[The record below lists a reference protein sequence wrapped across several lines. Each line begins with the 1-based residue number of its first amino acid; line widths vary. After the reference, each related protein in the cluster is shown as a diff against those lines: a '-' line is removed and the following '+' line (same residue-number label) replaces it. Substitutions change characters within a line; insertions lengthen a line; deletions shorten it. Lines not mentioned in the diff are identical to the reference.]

1 MAATTEPPVQTGP
14 VTSRIPAHLRGWAR
28 LCLIVACVVATFA
41 AVLATGLGGGGAAQT
56 MSNVGL
62 CLGAISAAV
71 ACLFRARSFR
81 GRLRWGWAFV
91 GLGVLSWGLGQACWV
106 YLESFR
112 GDEVPFPSLADV
124 GYLGMVVLTPIGL
137 MIMPSAAQ
145 ALANRARSVLDG
157 LMVAASLVLMAW
169 IFVVEPLI
177 RAGGDSALALYISL
191 TYPLG
196 DVVIVT
202 IVIYMLALQRSRG
215 RTFSQ
220 LALVGAGIVAF
231 AISDIGY
238 AYLNLIGVYASGGP
252 SDIGWFVGF
261 SLILLAARKPAPPAT
276 GAMPADEA
284 APADDNKTGEG
295 GQPFGVL
302 LPYVVVL
309 AALFTSVVWFARNGQ
324 SDSFV
329 AYTRS
334 ALILL
339 IVGRQLLTLLEN
351 RNLTRNLEARVA
363 DRTAKLFASEQRFHA
378 LVQHSS
384 DVVTVVSTE
393 AEVLYQSE
401 SVQRVFGYQ
410 AHWLSGRRLTNLIDR
425 ESAARLAEALRSV
438 AGRPYATTVLELT
451 VRHRDRRE
459 RQAEMTIT
467 NLLGDSSVGGLVLN
481 TRDISERKELQDQLV
496 HEAYH
501 DALTQLANRALFRE
515 RVGEALQGRRR
526 TDDVTVL
533 FLDLDGFKE
542 VNDSLGHLAG
552 DQLLVQVADRLRES
566 VRDGDVVARFGGDEF
581 AVLIRSAIGAPD
593 AEMVAGRIVEGLHAP
608 FGIDGREIHVQASIG
623 LASAGMST
631 GAGAAVVL
639 HDAETDGAEQLMR
652 NADLA
657 MYKAKSAGG
666 SGFASYDP
674 QMLSGLVERLELE
687 ADLRM
692 ALERG
697 ELKLHYQPTIDLA
710 DSRVVGFEALV
721 RWQHPTRGLIS
732 PLDFIPIAE
741 GTGLIV
747 PLGRWVIAESCR
759 QAVEWSARNGG
770 DPVKIAVNVSVRQF
784 DRSDLPTMVGEVLAE
799 TGMPA
804 DRLCLEMTESVLMT
818 DTEENLAQLVRLK
831 ELGVTLAIDDFGTGY
846 SSLAYLR
853 RFPVD
858 TLKIDRSFV
867 ERLGEE
873 TDDAA
878 LANTIVQLGRSLGM
892 STVAEGIEE
901 YGQLAALREMGC
913 DYAQGFYFSR
923 PVPAAE
929 AGRLLSESAG
939 ADLTAAA

>member
-1 MAATTEPPVQTGP
+1 MSLMAALTQPPVYTGP
-14 VTSRIPAHLRGWAR
+14 VASRVPRHMGGWVR
-28 LCLIVACVVATFA
+28 QCVVVAA
-41 AVLATGLGGGGAAQT
+41 AVVVVGGVLSTGIGGASASQT
-56 MSNVGL
+56 ISNVGL
-62 CLGAISAAV
+62 CLGAVLAAI
-71 ACLFRARSFR
+71 ACLFRAATFR
-81 GRLRWGWAFV
+81 GRMRWGWAFV
-91 GLGVLSWGLGQACWV
+91 GLGVLSWGLGQMCWV

-112 GDEVPFPSLADV
+112 GDEVPFPSQADI
-124 GYLGMVVLTPIGL
+124 GYLGMVLLTPVGL
-137 MIMPSAAQ
+137 LILPSATQ

-177 RAGGDSALALYISL
+177 KAGGDSALALYISL
-191 TYPLG
+191 AYPLG

-202 IVIYMLALQRSRG
+202 IVIYMLALQRERG
-215 RTFSQ
+215 SNLSH

-231 AISDIGY
+231 AVSDIGY
-238 AYLNLIGVYASGGP
+238 AYLNLIGAYASG
-252 SDIGWFVGF
+252 SVTDIGWFAGF
-261 SLILLAARKPAPPAT
+261 SLILLAARKPVASP
-276 GAMPADEA
+276 A
-284 APADDNKTGEG
+284 APSQEKSQSLDG

-302 LPYVVVL
+302 LPYVAVL
-309 AALFTSVVWFARNGQ
+309 AALFTSVIWYARSGH
-324 SDSFV
+324 SDAFV

-351 RNLTRNLEARVA
+351 RSLTRNLEARVA
-363 DRTAKLFASEQRFHA
+363 DRTAELFDSEQRFHA

-401 SVQRVFGYQ
+401 SVQRVFGYPAQ
-410 AHWLSGRRLTNLIDR
+410 VLTGRRLTNLIDPD
-425 ESAARLAEALRSV
+425 SAARLAEALHSV
-438 AGRPYATTVLELT
+438 SDRPYATTILELS
-451 VRHRDRRE
+451 VRHRDRRV

-467 NLLGDSSVGGLVLN
+467 NLLGDPSVGGLVLN

-515 RVGEALQGRRR
+515 RVSEALEHRGAG
-526 TDDVTVL
+526 DVTVL

-552 DQLLVQVADRLRES
+552 DQLLVQVAERLRRS
-566 VRDGDVVARFGGDEF
+566 VRDGDLVARFGGDEF
-581 AVLIRSAIGAPD
+581 AVLIQSPIGAPD
-593 AEMVAGRIVEGLHAP
+593 AELVAQRIVDGLQEP
-608 FGIDGREIHVQASIG
+608 FAIDARDIHVQASIG
-623 LASAGMST
+623 LASAGLLGQT
-631 GAGAAVVL
+631 
-639 HDAETDGAEQLMR
+639 DDGAEQLMR

-666 SGFASYDP
+666 SGYASYDP

-687 ADLRM
+687 ADLRL
-692 ALERG
+692 ALERD
-697 ELKLHYQPTIDLA
+697 ELALHYQPTIDIST
-710 DSRVVGFEALV
+710 SRVIGFEALV
-721 RWQHPTRGLIS
+721 RWQHPTRGLV
-732 PLDFIPIAE
+732 PPCDFIPIAE
-741 GTGLIV
+741 ATGLIV
-747 PLGRWVIAESCR
+747 PLGRWVLTEACR
-759 QAVEWSARNGG
+759 QAVAWGAGTGRA
-770 DPVKIAVNVSVRQF
+770 VKMAVNVSVRQF
-784 DRSDLPTMVGEVLAE
+784 DRSDLPAMVGEVLAE

-804 DRLCLEMTESVLMT
+804 GQLCLEMTESVLMT
-818 DTEENLAQLVRLK
+818 DTEENLAQLLRLK
-831 ELGVTLAIDDFGTGY
+831 ALGLMLAIDDFGTGY

-867 ERLGEE
+867 ERLGEQ

-878 LANTIVQLGRSLGM
+878 LAGTIIQLGQSLGM
-892 STVAEGIEE
+892 TTVAEGIEE

-913 DYAQGFYFSR
+913 GFAQGFYFSR
-923 PVPAAE
+923 PVPALE
-929 AGRLLSESAG
+929 AGRLLMESSE

>member
-1 MAATTEPPVQTGP
+1 MSLMAAMTEPLARTEP
-14 VTSRIPAHLRGWAR
+14 VTGRVPRHLRGWIR
-28 LCLIVACVVATFA
+28 LCVIVASVVALFA
-41 AVLATGLGGGGAAQT
+41 AVLSTGVGGPATAQT
-56 MSNVGL
+56 LSNVGL
-62 CLGAISAAV
+62 CVGALSAAV

-81 GRLRWGWAFV
+81 GRMRWGWAFV
-91 GLGVLSWGLGQACWV
+91 GAGVLSWGLGQACWV

-112 GDEVPFPSLADV
+112 GDEVPFPSQADI
-124 GYLGMVVLTPIGL
+124 GYLGMVLLTPIGL
-137 MIMPSAAQ
+137 LILPSAAE

-177 RAGGDSALALYISL
+177 RAGGDSPLALYISL

-202 IVIYMLALQRSRG
+202 IVVYMLALQRHGG

-231 AISDIGY
+231 AISDIAY
-238 AYLNLIGVYASGGP
+238 AYLNLIGAYASGGP
-252 SDIGWFVGF
+252 TDIGWFVGF
-261 SLILLAARKPAPPAT
+261 SLLLLAARKPSPPAS
-276 GAMPADEA
+276 AVA
-284 APADDNKTGEG
+284 AEETEDADDG

-309 AALFTSVVWFARNGQ
+309 AALFTTVVWFAQTGQ
-324 SDSFV
+324 GSAFV
-329 AYTRS
+329 SYIRS

-351 RNLTRNLEARVA
+351 RNLTRNLEARVD

-401 SVQRVFGYQ
+401 SVQRVFGYPAQ
-410 AHWLSGRRLTNLIDR
+410 WLTGRRLTDLIDR
-425 ESAARLAEALRSV
+425 DSAARLAEALRSV
-438 AGRPYATTVLELT
+438 AGRPYATTVLELN

-467 NLLGDSSVGGLVLN
+467 NLLGDESVGGLVLN
-481 TRDISERKELQDQLV
+481 TRDISEQKELQDQLV

-526 TDDVTVL
+526 SDDVTVL

-566 VRDGDVVARFGGDEF
+566 IRDGDLVARFGGDEF
-581 AVLIRSAIGAPD
+581 AVLIQSAIGGPD
-593 AEMVAGRIVEGLHAP
+593 AEMVAQRIVDGLHNP
-608 FGIDGREIHVQASIG
+608 FLIDGRDKHVQASIG
-623 LASAGMST
+623 LASAGNYGTT
-631 GAGAAVVL
+631 GAAGL
-639 HDAETDGAEQLMR
+639 LRESQTDGAEQLMR

-674 QMLSGLVERLELE
+674 QMLSGLVDRLELE
-687 ADLRM
+687 ADLRL

-697 ELKLHYQPTIDLA
+697 ELKLHFQPTVDLK
-710 DSRVVGFEALV
+710 DSRIVGFEALV

-732 PLDFIPIAE
+732 PMDFIPIAE
-741 GTGLIV
+741 TTGLIV
-747 PLGRWVIAESCR
+747 PLGRWVVTEACR
-759 QAVEWSARNGG
+759 QAMAWSVQNGG
-770 DPVKIAVNVSVRQF
+770 MPVKMAVNVSVRQF
-784 DRSDLPTMVGEVLAE
+784 DRSDLPTMIGEVLAE
-799 TGMPA
+799 TGMPGGQ
-804 DRLCLEMTESVLMT
+804 LCLEMTESVLMT

-831 ELGVTLAIDDFGTGY
+831 ALGVSLAIDDFGTGY

-867 ERLGEE
+867 ERLGEQ
-873 TDDAA
+873 TDDTA
-878 LANTIVQLGRSLGM
+878 LANTIVQLGQSLGM

-913 DYAQGFYFSR
+913 DYAQGYYFSR
-923 PVPAAE
+923 PVPAGE
-929 AGRLLSESAG
+929 AARLLAESADAG
-939 ADLTAAA
+939 LSAAA

>member
-1 MAATTEPPVQTGP
+1 MAASTETRAQPGPLARRVPP
-14 VTSRIPAHLRGWAR
+14 HLRGWAR
-28 LCLIVACVVATFA
+28 LCAATGTVVAMVA
-41 AVLATGLGGGGAAQT
+41 AVLTTGAGGSAASQT
-56 MSNVGL
+56 ISNVGL
-62 CLGAISAAV
+62 CAAAISAAIG
-71 ACLFRARSFR
+71 CLVRVRTFT
-81 GRLRWGWAFV
+81 GRMRWGWALV

-112 GDEVPFPSLADV
+112 GEEVPFPSQADI
-124 GYLGMVVLTPIGL
+124 GYLGMVLLTPAGL
-137 MIMPSAAQ
+137 LILPSATQ

-157 LMVAASLVLMAW
+157 LMVATSLVLIAW

-177 RAGGDSALALYISL
+177 RAGGDSPLALYISL
-191 TYPLG
+191 AYPLG
-196 DVVIVT
+196 DVVIIT
-202 IVIYMLALQRSRG
+202 IVVYMLALQR
-215 RTFSQ
+215 Q
-220 LALVGAGIVAF
+220 LGANFGHLMLVGAGIAAF

-238 AYLNLIGVYASGGP
+238 AYLNLIGAYASGGP
-252 SDIGWFVGF
+252 TDIGWFVGF
-261 SLILLAARKPAPPAT
+261 SLILLAARKPIPAET
-276 GAMPADEA
+276 GKPA
-284 APADDNKTGEG
+284 ADDDGIG
-295 GQPFGVL
+295 AQPFGVL
-302 LPYVVVL
+302 LPYVAVL
-309 AALFTSVVWFARNGQ
+309 AALLTSVIWFARTGA
-324 SDSFV
+324 SSAFV
-329 AYTRS
+329 SYTRS

-351 RNLTRNLEARVA
+351 RNLTRTLEARVA
-363 DRTAKLFASEQRFHA
+363 NRTAELFASEQRFHA

-384 DVVTVVSTE
+384 DVVTVVSPDAT
-393 AEVLYQSE
+393 VLYQSE
-401 SVQRVFGYQ
+401 SVQRVFGYP
-410 AHWLSGRRLTNLIDR
+410 AHWLTGRRLTDLIDR
-425 ESAARLAEALRSV
+425 PSAARLADALRSV
-438 AGRPYATTVLELT
+438 AGRPYATTVLELP
-451 VRHRDRRE
+451 VRHRDGRS

-467 NLLGDSSVGGLVLN
+467 NLLGDPSVGGVVLN

-515 RVGEALQGRRR
+515 RVAEALAGRRR

-552 DQLLVQVADRLRES
+552 DQLLVLVADRLRES

-581 AVLIRSAIGAPD
+581 AVLIQSPVGAPD
-593 AEMVAGRIVEGLHAP
+593 AEFVARRIVEGLEAP
-608 FGIDGREIHVQASIG
+608 FAIDGRDIHVQASIG
-623 LASAGMST
+623 LAAAGLLRD
-631 GAGAAVVL
+631 G
-639 HDAETDGAEQLMR
+639 ETNGAEQLMR

-687 ADLRM
+687 ADLRL

-697 ELKLHYQPTIDLA
+697 ELALHYQPTIELGTN
-710 DSRVVGFEALV
+710 RIVGFEALV

-747 PLGRWVIAESCR
+747 PLGRWVITEASR
-759 QAVEWSARNGG
+759 QAMEWSAQNGTG
-770 DPVKIAVNVSVRQF
+770 LVKMAVNVSVRQF
-784 DRSDLPTMVGEVLAE
+784 DRCDLPAIVGEVLAE
-799 TGMPA
+799 TGLPA
-804 DRLCLEMTESVLMT
+804 EMLCLEMTESVLMT

-831 ELGVTLAIDDFGTGY
+831 ALGVTLAIDDFGTGY

-867 ERLGEE
+867 ERIGAQS
-873 TDDAA
+873 DDAA
-878 LANTIVQLGRSLGM
+878 LANTIVQLGQSLGM

-901 YGQLAALREMGC
+901 YGQLAALRDMGC
-913 DYAQGFYFSR
+913 DYAQGYYFSC
-923 PVPAAE
+923 PLPAPE
-929 AGRLLSESAG
+929 AGRLLRDSSNAG
-939 ADLTAAA
+939 LSAAA